1 MERDKEGNG
10 GFIRKVKHGFIRK
23 VKRFCTQIGQ
33 MIMYTNWFEA
43 YSCDKGTEV

>member
-23 VKRFCTQIGQ
+23 VKRFCKKKKKKKSETVRFSKTQNGV
-33 MIMYTNWFEA
+33 F
-43 YSCDKGTEV
+43 